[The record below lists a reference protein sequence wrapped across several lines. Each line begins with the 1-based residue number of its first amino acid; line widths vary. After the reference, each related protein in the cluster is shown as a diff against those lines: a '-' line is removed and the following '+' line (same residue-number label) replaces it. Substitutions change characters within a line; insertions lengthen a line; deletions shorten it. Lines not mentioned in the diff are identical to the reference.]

1 MMSCPLR
8 VTNTDVRSVMW
19 NLKSKYWKK
28 LTRLVWELS
37 LAVNIWH
44 TMFVS
49 SVCPVTV
56 LRKVIRPARELK
68 GFARVHLEAG
78 EEKAVTIPFDEYT
91 FRYFNVQTN
100 KFEVEGGA
108 YDILIAASSEDI
120 RLRGTLEVR
129 TPSAAWSPSSSV
141 V

>member
-1 MMSCPLR
+1 MGYRYATTAKKEVRFSFGFHQPVRREGHPSCPGAEGLR
-8 VTNTDVRSVMW
+8 
-19 NLKSKYWKK
+19 
-28 LTRLVWELS
+28 
-37 LAVNIWH
+37 
-44 TMFVS
+44 
-49 SVCPVTV
+49 
-56 LRKVIRPARELK
+56 
-68 GFARVHLEAG
+68 RVHLEAG
-78 EEKAVTIPFDEYT
+78 KEKAVTITFDEYT

-129 TPSAAWSPSSSV
+129 TPSAAWSPSSPV

>member
-1 MMSCPLR
+1 
-8 VTNTDVRSVMW
+8 MW
-19 NLKSKYWKK
+19 ATATPPPQRRKSASPSASIS
-28 LTRLVWELS
+28 LS
-37 LAVNIWH
+37 GG
-44 TMFVS
+44 
-49 SVCPVTV
+49 
-56 LRKVIRPARELK
+56 KVIRPARELK

-78 EEKAVTIPFDEYT
+78 KEKAVTIPFDEYT

-100 KFEVEGGA
+100 KVEGGA

-129 TPSAAWSPSSSV
+129 TPSAAWSPSSPV

>member
-1 MMSCPLR
+1 M
-8 VTNTDVRSVMW
+8 
-19 NLKSKYWKK
+19 
-28 LTRLVWELS
+28 
-37 LAVNIWH
+37 
-44 TMFVS
+44 
-49 SVCPVTV
+49 
-56 LRKVIRPARELK
+56 
-68 GFARVHLEAG
+68 
-78 EEKAVTIPFDEYT
+78 
-91 FRYFNVQTN
+91 QTN

>member
-1 MMSCPLR
+1 MAYADLPVSQYYPSTEAASEYREGLYVGYRYATTAKKEVRFSFGFHQPVRREGHPSCG
-8 VTNTDVRSVMW
+8 
-19 NLKSKYWKK
+19 K
-28 LTRLVWELS
+28 
-37 LAVNIWH
+37 
-44 TMFVS
+44 
-49 SVCPVTV
+49 
-56 LRKVIRPARELK
+56 
-68 GFARVHLEAG
+68 
-78 EEKAVTIPFDEYT
+78 EKAVTITFDEYT

-129 TPSAAWSPSSSV
+129 TPSAAWSPSSPV